1 MSSLRAVRSAFAAA
15 TARTV
20 LVAALAGVPLAAS
33 IPMSAL
39 AQSKP
44 APAAKPTGSQQ
55 SAVGGIAAVVN
66 EDIISTADVNARIR
80 MALMNAG
87 VRESAET
94 RQRLTPQVLNHLI
107 EERLQMQ
114 EAKRLGVSV
123 GAAEINES
131 INNIG
136 KQNNM
141 TRPQLEKMLRD
152 NGVTVTALSDQLK
165 ALLVWQQVMQR
176 KVRSDVVI
184 GDEEVDAVMER
195 IKANI
200 GKPEYLLAEIF
211 IAVDNPATE
220 PDMRRLADR
229 LVDELKRGANFPA
242 LARQFSQSAGAA
254 TGGDLGWVRTG
265 ELAGELDQALTGRRG
280 GELIGPVRS
289 SGGYHLLLVRAQRPF
304 GSSVEP
310 EPVRV
315 APPPPPPPPARPDI
329 AKATVRMMQIIL
341 PAEGDEALKRVKAEA
356 EKLRKSTKGCADFSA
371 KAKATGIPEAGD
383 MGTLRVKDMP
393 EGLQGFAVNVPIGQP
408 SPVLMSGGGA
418 IILMVCSR
426 NVPMI
431 QPPAPKQ
438 VQAPPPPPRPQI
450 KAEDLKMPERA
461 EIERDLTNQR
471 ADLLSRRYLRDLR
484 RNAFIDVRL

>member
-1 MSSLRAVRSAFAAA
+1 MPSLRAVRSAFAAA

-20 LVAALAGVPLAAS
+20 LVAALASVPLAVTV
-33 IPMSAL
+33 PMSAL

-44 APAAKPTGSQQ
+44 APAGKPAASQ
-55 SAVGGIAAVVN
+55 SGNIGGIAAVVN

-94 RQRLTPQVLNHLI
+94 RQRLTPQVVNHLI

-114 EAKRLGVSV
+114 EAKRLGISVS
-123 GAAEINES
+123 AAEINEA
-131 INNIG
+131 IDNIG

-141 TRPQLEKMLRD
+141 TRPQLEKMLRE
-152 NGVTVTALSDQLK
+152 NGVTVTSLSDQLK
-165 ALLVWQQVMQR
+165 ALLVWQRVMQR
-176 KVRSDVVI
+176 KVRSEVVI

-220 PDMRRLADR
+220 PEMRRLADR
-229 LVDELKRGANFPA
+229 LVEELKRGANFPA

-254 TGGDLGWVRTG
+254 MGGDLGWVRTG
-265 ELAGELDQALTGRRG
+265 ELSNELDKALVGRRG

-289 SGGYHLLLVRAQRPF
+289 AAGYHLLLVRGQRPF

-310 EPVRV
+310 EPIRA

-329 AKATVRMMQIIL
+329 NRATVRMMQIIL
-341 PAEGDEALKRVKAEA
+341 PAENE
-356 EKLRKSTKGCADFSA
+356 
-371 KAKATGIPEAGD
+371 
-383 MGTLRVKDMP
+383 
-393 EGLQGFAVNVPIGQP
+393 EGL
-408 SPVLMSGGGA
+408 
-418 IILMVCSR
+418 
-426 NVPMI
+426 
-431 QPPAPKQ
+431 
-438 VQAPPPPPRPQI
+438 
-450 KAEDLKMPERA
+450 
-461 EIERDLTNQR
+461 
-471 ADLLSRRYLRDLR
+471 
-484 RNAFIDVRL
+484 